1 MKIEREV
8 ELAFK
13 SDDEIEA
20 NAFLMRDLGCNSR
33 RQISLP
39 WQTMCRAG
47 DGPVTVV

>member
-8 ELAFK
+8 ESALK

-20 NAFLMRDLGCNSR
+20 NILLMRDLGFNSR

-39 WQTMCRAG
+39 WQAMCRAG
-47 DGPVTVV
+47 DSLASAA